1 LGLISGERPCGLT
14 KSRQRGE
21 FFSIEPEGRGS
32 IYTPYAELNRCSR
45 TPKLVEAIEVRKIE
59 RPGGLD
65 FRGLSRELCS
75 KRYMAIEVRVTDQRV
90 LDRLLK
96 ALVREGVSVFAA
108 DNRDDVVRLYI
119 TKRDK
124 EGC

>member
-1 LGLISGERPCGLT
+1 
-14 KSRQRGE
+14 
-21 FFSIEPEGRGS
+21 
-32 IYTPYAELNRCSR
+32 
-45 TPKLVEAIEVRKIE
+45 
-59 RPGGLD
+59 
-65 FRGLSRELCS
+65 
-75 KRYMAIEVRVTDQRV
+75 MAIEVRVTDQRV

-96 ALVREGVSVFAA
+96 ALIREGISVFAA

>member
-1 LGLISGERPCGLT
+1 LGLINGGYYAGSRRG
-14 KSRQRGE
+14 RQRTA
-21 FFSIEPEGRGS
+21 FFSIEPESRGS
-32 IYTPYAELNRCSR
+32 IYTPYADLNRCSR
-45 TPKLVEAIEVRKIE
+45 TPKLVEAIEIRKIE

-96 ALVREGVSVFAA
+96 ALIREGISVFAA